1 MEKHKTIVKSFRID
15 ATDNDK
21 LMEIHEIYKE
31 RHSKLVSTHN
41 MLNVHQWTLAN
52 TLQVMIRDSYNQ
64 LKEKDAD

>member
-1 MEKHKTIVKSFRID
+1 MEKQKTIVKSFRID
-15 ATDNDK
+15 TTDNEK
-21 LMEIHEIYKE
+21 LMEIHAIYKE
-31 RHSKLVSTHN
+31 RHSTLVATHN